1 MCEQRHIIVGETHRF
16 DLGPVGRT
24 AYGDLSLVYREKVPI
39 TYIMTSEYVGT
50 LYTGEFFED
59 GILAGARGKINV
71 TSATD
76 VRRRNR
82 MLSHTGAS
90 LRV

>member
-1 MCEQRHIIVGETHRF
+1 MAHHR
-16 DLGPVGRT
+16 GRAPSFRFGGIGRST
-24 AYGDLSLVYREKVPI
+24 YGDLSLLYREKVPI
-39 TYIMTSEYVGT
+39 TYIMTREYVDH
-50 LYTGEFFED
+50 LYTGGFFEED
-59 GILAGARGKINV
+59 ILAGARGKINV